1 MTIRGIGSNS
11 ILVHNACKLNFIR
24 KSASQIEKMLGAKS
38 GYFHRVVKQDILKQA
53 GKSVLKRLGPNPDI
67 LVLNDGTIKLVSR
80 VYKGVSIVTGLN
92 IYDFAP

>member
-53 GKSVLKRLGPNPDI
+53 GKSVLKRLGPNPE
-67 LVLNDGTIKLVSR
+67 NDGTIKLVSR